1 MHKTPDGSEI
11 TKQFLRSFLIRW
23 VHERDSPDWARVNMI
38 ERLIGGMYDR
48 RFSKFPPSNG
58 NLAVRRAAAVARTTG
73 AHVLGLIIRRRRV
86 QRNRRVPRARFVQK
100 LLILWQRATHS
111 LAMHQAAILEK
122 TSALP
127 PRSLRAPSD
136 VRLAHEL
143 FGANCGPA
151 ALAAALSVQV
161 CDVMVLFEQFPDR
174 PYTNLSKMREVLSDL
189 GLCFDERSRMPGFGL
204 ALIQIDG
211 PWTDLPGSSRWSARH
226 THWVAVSGDKIYD
239 INAGDW
245 VSRSDWEATTLPLL
259 ISTYSRATGW
269 RVKRGLEILEQDFSP
284 AVVLPGYCFG
294 HRRGGGAP
302 TALARTHCDRV
313 AAPDRQFEWRG

>member
-1 MHKTPDGSEI
+1 
-11 TKQFLRSFLIRW
+11 
-23 VHERDSPDWARVNMI
+23 
-38 ERLIGGMYDR
+38 MYDR
-48 RFSKFPPSNG
+48 RFSKIPSANR
-58 NLAVRRAAAVARTTG
+58 NVAIRRAAVVARITG

-86 QRNRRVPRARFVQK
+86 QRNRRVVPPTGFVQK
-100 LLILWQRATHS
+100 LLDLWRRTTHRF
-111 LAMHQAAILEK
+111 AMHLTATLEK
-122 TSALP
+122 PGALP

-174 PYTNLSKMREVLSDL
+174 PYTNLSKMREVLGDL
-189 GLCFDERSRMPGFGL
+189 GLCFDERPLMPDFGL
-204 ALIQIDG
+204 ALIQMDG
-211 PWTDLPGSSRWSARH
+211 PWTDLPGASRWAARY
-226 THWVAVSGDKIYD
+226 THWVAVSGDRIYD
-239 INAGDW
+239 INAADW
-245 VSRSDWEATTLPLL
+245 VSRSDWEATTLPVL

-294 HRRGGGAP
+294 HRRAYGSP
-302 TALARTHCDRV
+302 TPLVRRCCDRA